1 MAECSR
7 AAEGGALP
15 MAAVLPPIV
24 MILIVGLI
32 FYFAKRAADKEK

>member
-1 MAECSR
+1 
-7 AAEGGALP
+7 

-32 FYFAKRAADKEK
+32 FYLAWRDANKEK

>member
-1 MAECSR
+1 MAEL
-7 AAEGGALP
+7 LP
-15 MAAVLPPIV
+15 LRRYIRMAAVLPPIV